1 MDGFA
6 KPKSSIPS
14 RSRGPKRP
22 DKPLYMPR
30 AARER
35 LSVQNVQ
42 GPTAYKELLN
52 PASSSCSCI
61 SSSSDSCS
69 CSKTTE
75 NTKPSSTS
83 RQESLSSV
91 ADGILNRIADS
102 SVHCLQEQKQQLV
115 LRLHEAEPLVWDQT
129 VSCFTDMTLEEDVK
143 DKEDLASV
151 PYSVLTEDISTDT
164 DNVTEEVS

>member
-1 MDGFA
+1 MESNNSLFETEGNA

-14 RSRGPKRP
+14 RSRGRKRP

-35 LSVQNVQ
+35 LSLQNSH
-42 GPTAYKELLN
+42 GPSADHELPS

-69 CSKTTE
+69 CPETTE
-75 NTKPSSTS
+75 NTKSSSTS
-83 RQESLSSV
+83 RQESSPSA
-91 ADGILNRIADS
+91 ADGILNHVADS
-102 SVHCLQEQKQQLV
+102 SALCPQV
-115 LRLHEAEPLVWDQT
+115 LTLHEAEALAWDQN
-129 VSCFTDMTLEEDVK
+129 VSCFGDMSLEEDDK

-151 PYSVLTEDISTDT
+151 PCRDVIEEASLHLVLM
-164 DNVTEEVS
+164 V